1 MDHHREVMELFLEEL
16 ANSKTSPVL
25 KDDKYNAIIEV
36 LKDPNACKDTF
47 FKFKVKSKKYQ
58 IMDLPGLGI
67 KNALVVP
74 VKESKTS
81 GVRNVSSAFLRVLPQ
96 SQVYDVM
103 HEIHCRELNHAG
115 YKKCRDYVSMP
126 LF

>member
-1 MDHHREVMELFLEEL
+1 MDHHREVMEMFLEEL

-25 KDDKYNAIIEV
+25 KDDKCNAIIEV
-36 LKDPNACKDTF
+36 LKDPSGCKDKF

-67 KNALVVP
+67 KSALVVP
-74 VKESKTS
+74 VKESKKS
-81 GVRNVSSAFLRVLPQ
+81 GVSNVSSAFLRVLPQ
-96 SQVYDVM
+96 PQVYDVM
-103 HEIHCRELNHAG
+103 HEIYCRELNHAG
-115 YKKCRDYVSMP
+115 YKKCRDYVSVN